1 MAEIRPFRGL
11 RYNPAVV
18 SPDDVIAP
26 PYDVVGEAAE
36 ARLLARSPYNAA
48 HVELAPGAV
57 EGRFD
62 RAAAALASWQANG
75 QLVRDDTT
83 GYYLYEQIATIEGER
98 VSRRCFFAQLRL
110 AQTEEGIVRPHEST
124 MAGPRAIRL
133 DLMRATN
140 ADISPIFSM
149 FTDPA
154 RRAQPVLD
162 RAASGAPAFEAT
174 DELGDV
180 HRLWPISDAAEV
192 ATLTEVL
199 RDSTVTIADGHHR
212 YHTALDYA
220 AENPASGPARYVLM
234 GLIDADDPGL
244 VILPIHRLVRTA
256 PPADFLERLG
266 ERVEVTDLTAELA
279 GGAEGAA
286 GLSEGAAAAAG
297 LLARVR
303 GHAGGPST
311 FGVIE
316 ASGRLLLAV
325 GRSFEALGA
334 GMPAGLSEASRRL
347 DALVLTT
354 LVLDPIF
361 GIDAAALTAGAVTFT
376 EDANEAYRETVEG
389 PYSVAF
395 LVNGT
400 PVRQVIEVADAGEVM
415 PQKTTFF
422 YPKLATGMVFSL
434 LDE

>member
-11 RYNPAVV
+11 RYDPSRVN
-18 SPDDVIAP
+18 PDDVIAP

-36 ARLLARSPYNAA
+36 AALLARSPANAA
-48 HVELAPGAV
+48 HVELAPGPA
-57 EGRFD
+57 EGRFE
-62 RAAAALASWQANG
+62 RAAETFAAWRRDG
-75 QLVRDDTT
+75 VLVRDDQPA
-83 GYYLYEQIATIEGER
+83 YYLYEQEATIEGER
-98 VSRRCFFAQLRL
+98 VHRRCFFAQLRL
-110 AQTEEGIVRPHEST
+110 AQPDEGIVRPHEST

-140 ADISPIFSM
+140 ANISPIFSM
-149 FTDPA
+149 FTDPPHRA
-154 RRAQPVLD
+154 RAILD
-162 RAASGAPAFEAT
+162 RHAAESPAFEAT
-174 DELGDV
+174 DDLGDV
-180 HRLWPISDAAEV
+180 HRLWPITDATEL

-212 YHTALDYA
+212 YHTALDYM
-220 AENPASGPARYVLM
+220 AEHPDNEAARYVLM

-244 VILPIHRLVRTA
+244 AILPIHRLVRA
-256 PPADFLERLG
+256 DAPADLLDRLAERF
-266 ERVEVTDLTAELA
+266 EVTDLTEELPA
-279 GGAEGAA
+279 G
-286 GLSEGAAAAAG
+286 SEGATA

-303 GHAGGPST
+303 DHAGGPST

-316 ASGRLLLAV
+316 ASGRLSLAV
-325 GRSFEALGA
+325 GRSVSVLSAA
-334 GMPAGLSEASRRL
+334 MPEDLSEASKRL
-347 DALVLTT
+347 DARVLTQ
-354 LVLDPIF
+354 LVLDPLF

-376 EDANEAYRETVEG
+376 EDAVEAYEETVNG

-395 LVNGT
+395 LTNGT

-422 YPKLATGMVFSL
+422 YPKLATGMVFSV